1 VKGGN
6 AKSGGPRRTVVT
18 HRVAVLGASGLVGQ
32 RLQQRLVHH
41 PEFELAAVVGSPRTA
56 GKPVNDLPWGLEGSA
71 PEVDLPPVL
80 DASDPSLGHHL
91 RSLGISWAFSALP
104 SAVAMGLEPALVEA
118 GLNVCS
124 NASAHRRRQGV
135 PLVVG
140 DLNPEHLALQAS
152 GTLHACATNCTLIS
166 LLFPYVALTDRFGPL
181 DVTAQSEQ
189 ARSGA
194 GYALLRRQV
203 SLTEAIPGE
212 AEKTVAELGWI
223 TGDLR
228 GASVVPSKPVVRLQ
242 CRRVDADEGH
252 IIDATFRFGTEVNID
267 EVREALTSFR
277 SRPEAQGCPSAPSRP
292 LMVVD
297 GPVRRMDHV
306 WANGDAFDVPSDPAM
321 SLRSGMAVVVG
332 DLTQT
337 GPRTVHLRALS
348 HNTVRGA
355 AGGVTLLAEVALR
368 R

>member
-6 AKSGGPRRTVVT
+6 AKSVGPRRADVT
-18 HRVAVLGASGLVGQ
+18 RRVAVLGASGLVGQ
-32 RLQQRLVHH
+32 RLQQRLARH

-56 GKPVNDLPWGLEGSA
+56 GQNVHDLPWGLEGSA

-80 DASDPSLGHHL
+80 DASDPSLGHRL
-91 RSLGISWAFSALP
+91 RSLGVSWAFSALP
-104 SAVAMGLEPALVEA
+104 SAVAVGLEPALVEA
-118 GLNVCS
+118 GVNVCS
-124 NASAHRRRQGV
+124 NASAYRRRSGV

-140 DLNPEHLALQAS
+140 DLNPQHLAMQAS
-152 GTLHACATNCTLIS
+152 GTLHACATNCTLIP
-166 LLFPYVALTDRFGPL
+166 LLFPYVALAGRFGPL

-203 SLTEAIPGE
+203 PFTDDIPGE

-223 TGDLR
+223 TGELS
-228 GASVVPSKPVVRLQ
+228 GAIVLPSEPDVRLR

-252 IIDATFRFGTEVNID
+252 IIDATVRFGTEVNID
-267 EVREALTSFR
+267 EVREALTSFT
-277 SRPEAQGCPSAPSRP
+277 SRPEAQGCPSAPARP

-297 GPVRRMDHV
+297 GPVRRTDHL
-306 WANGDAFDVPSDPAM
+306 WADGDAFDVPSDPAT

-332 DLTQT
+332 DLRQT
-337 GPRTVHLRALS
+337 GPSTVHLRALS